1 MRCPRRPGQFFVR
14 FNRSSLRYPAPLN
27 IDQPMAYKK
36 HLTVL
41 MQLNIITTISKTGK
55 KPTAIQPSLTLANTQ
70 GDAETSFRS
79 LIFLF
84 KKFNV
89 HVLFLQ
95 FQRIDEGGQLAKAC
109 REELSDEVYLER
121 LVRVILLLLINLGTH
136 PIC

>member
-14 FNRSSLRYPAPLN
+14 FNRNSLRYHAPLN

-41 MQLNIITTISKTGK
+41 MKLNIIIAISKTGK
-55 KPTAIQPSLTLANTQ
+55 KPTAIQLSLTLANTQ

-84 KKFNV
+84 RKFNV

-121 LVRVILLLLINLGTH
+121 LVRI
-136 PIC
+136 ICC